1 MKTASTTQQ
10 WQALSAKFAAL
21 EARERWMV
29 FAAGLVVIWFI
40 LNTLLVAPVTQ
51 KLAALRTEI
60 TQSQSQFDEI
70 QQQLNAFAQTPVR
83 DINAVNQEKIA
94 GLDASVQAQSTKIQ
108 NLNNVLIKPENMAAL
123 LKDVL
128 QKNANLN
135 LVAMKTMVPE
145 ILLKK
150 DTKQSAQPTDVHEAG
165 APVIYKHGLEITLS
179 GQYLELL
186 KYAESLEKSNLHVLW
201 SNASLDAKDYPVS
214 QLTLSVY
221 ALSLDKTWLS
231 I

>member
-40 LNTLLVAPVTQ
+40 LNTLFVAPVTQ

-60 TQSQSQFDEI
+60 TQSQSQLDEI

-108 NLNNVLIKPENMAAL
+108 NLNHVLIKPENMAAL

-135 LVAMKTMVPE
+135 LVAMKTMAPE

-150 DTKQSAQPTDVHEAG
+150 DTQQSAQPTDVHEAG